1 MISGQLCML
10 SLRCGCCRHD
20 MTVLWSGRL
29 STHTATSDANYIIIG
44 GKPTIRL
51 HRLVLS
57 RLAWGSQM
65 SCNTSQVSL
74 TLYVVAKC
82 LGDGVTQN
90 FTYNV
95 ADKVHICTCVCT
107 NSLSMKVPLSLVALD
122 VS

>member
-1 MISGQLCML
+1 MHVIPQMWML
-10 SLRCGCCRHD
+10 SSRHD
-20 MTVLWSGRL
+20 SAMEWQAIHSHCHLGRKL
-29 STHTATSDANYIIIG
+29 HHHW